1 MEKVKIIDKKTGAV
15 KEVKKS
21 LASDYIGTGKFEMYV
36 EKKQTEKPK
45 FTINKEDKFCHLSSG
60 LCKTPL

>member
-45 FTINKEDKFCHLSSG
+45 FTINKEDK
-60 LCKTPL
+60 

>member
-1 MEKVKIIDKKTGAV
+1 METVKIINKKNGV
-15 KEVKKS
+15 IKNVKKS

-45 FTINKEDKFCHLSSG
+45 FTINKEDK
-60 LCKTPL
+60 

>member
-21 LASDYIGTGKFEMYV
+21 LASDYIGTGKFELYQEPV
-36 EKKQTEKPK
+36 EKKKDFKFKIEKEEK
-45 FTINKEDKFCHLSSG
+45 
-60 LCKTPL
+60 